1 MKRLDTLIKENIQ
14 NLESLEQA
22 QNEYSAKLNL
32 VNQEILR
39 LQGEA
44 RLLKRLKEEQEP
56 KKDK

>member
-1 MKRLDTLIKENIQ
+1 M
-14 NLESLEQA
+14 ESLEQA